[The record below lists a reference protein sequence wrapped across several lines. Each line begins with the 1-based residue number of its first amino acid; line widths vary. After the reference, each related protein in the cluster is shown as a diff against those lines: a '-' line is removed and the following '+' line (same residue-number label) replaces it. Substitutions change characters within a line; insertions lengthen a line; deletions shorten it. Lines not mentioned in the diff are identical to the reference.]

1 MIKGN
6 QQLIKCPVCDE
17 PLLIKEFHCD
27 ECNTTI
33 RGNFE
38 PGHINKLSKE
48 QLTFVKIF
56 LLCQGNIKEVEKK
69 LNISYPTVKNRLAEI
84 IDVINDNDDSSD
96 NVISILEEIENGL
109 VGVDE
114 AIDKINKRRNLK

>member
-1 MIKGN
+1 
-6 QQLIKCPVCDE
+6 
-17 PLLIKEFHCD
+17 
-27 ECNTTI
+27 
-33 RGNFE
+33 
-38 PGHINKLSKE
+38 
-48 QLTFVKIF
+48 
-56 LLCQGNIKEVEKK
+56 LCQGNIKEVEKK

>member
-1 MIKGN
+1 MKKGN